1 MGKNKWI
8 NFILIYHGNLGAFNL
23 KKKILL
29 EIIIIFESKRKNLR
43 QFSHLVIY
51 VQNTKIYARH
61 TKRYYF

>member
-1 MGKNKWI
+1 
-8 NFILIYHGNLGAFNL
+8 LGAFNL
-23 KKKILL
+23 KKNFLL